1 MMGPSWANKTD
12 KHLVDL
18 FLQICFPT
26 NKTGLF
32 STITGLPSSSIIVVN
47 TKLFRVGIQTCVIIL
62 LSVPPVTD

>member
-47 TKLFRVGIQTCVIIL
+47 TKVI
-62 LSVPPVTD
+62 